1 MELKNQI
8 KGLGMVLLGILL
20 VLFYM
25 ARPMYLGDL
34 SPYVNAAAAAG
45 SLLCGGSGM
54 LFLFRK

>member
-8 KGLGMVLLGILL
+8 KGLALILLGILL

-34 SPYVNAAAAAG
+34 SPYVNAAASAG
-45 SLLCGGSGM
+45 SLVCGGAG
-54 LFLFRK
+54 LFFLFRK

>member
-8 KGLGMVLLGILL
+8 KGLGMILLGILL

-25 ARPMYLGDL
+25 ARPMYLGSL

-45 SLLCGGSGM
+45 SLLCGGVGLS
-54 LFLFRK
+54 FLLRT